1 MRRLKRTKWKF
12 EEKSTITIGHLWG
25 IPFKLD
31 FTIVAFWLFIWVIL
45 DVAIKKEFS
54 LLWVIPRA
62 IVALVSTALHEM
74 SHAYVAIKSG
84 MKVESITLSP
94 QKSFVRFPAEPADPD
109 IMIKVAIAGPL
120 AGLSVGIVFFF
131 VDLLYYRTY
140 DAGSWFV
147 RSFICIVEI
156 FQFMPIRPFDG
167 GWVYREHLRKKFGP
181 GAENYIEEQE
191 YEVKRKLLTVQKALL
206 LILKFLLIL
215 LVIDFVC
222 LFIYLFMYE

>member
-1 MRRLKRTKWKF
+1 MKRLKRTKWKF

-31 FTIVAFWLFIWVIL
+31 FTVVAFWLFIWGIL

-54 LLWVIPRA
+54 LLWIIPRA

-74 SHAYVAIKSG
+74 SHAYVALKSG
-84 MKVESITLSP
+84 VKVEFIILSLK
-94 QKSFVRFPAEPADPD
+94 KSFARLSAEPTDPD

-131 VDLLYYRTY
+131 VDLLYCRTY
-140 DAGSWFV
+140 DIWSWFL
-147 RSFICIVEI
+147 RSLIYLGEI

-167 GWVYREHLRKKFGP
+167 GQIYRAHLRKKFGS
-181 GAENYIEEQE
+181 GADKYIEERE
-191 YEVKRKLLTVQKALL
+191 YEVKRKLPTVQKVLL

-215 LVIDFVC
+215 LIIFVC